1 MMSSFE
7 PTKFYSNSKM
17 GRLRE
22 WLVSL
27 YDTSHTEVGQEE
39 SCPETKFHLKIPAMM
54 EFSMKVRYVPFSIN
68 EVTTSPRRPSDPISI
83 LRFKVIIACSN

>member
-1 MMSSFE
+1 
-7 PTKFYSNSKM
+7 M

-54 EFSMKVRYVPFSIN
+54 EFSMKVRYVPLSIN
-68 EVTTSPRRPSDPISI
+68 EVTSSPRRPSDQINSEI
-83 LRFKVIIACSN
+83 